1 VVAVRDL
8 AMSARL
14 HLAVA
19 AAVALLGA
27 GVARADAPRPAS
39 GPATQ
44 PARATQPAAPATQP
58 APPAT
63 RPAAPA
69 TQPAAPASAPG
80 TTYKTRAGTV
90 LLEEDGPARFSLPTE
105 SDRAAWRKPGFRVS
119 LGLTWGELF
128 GVKGPP
134 DGMLLGPFVRF
145 GVRLDPRW
153 SLLATLQY
161 HFAWHGVSGIRY
173 GGTLEPTW
181 HLTERLSL
189 AIGLGFGGI
198 VERSTDRPNPA
209 PLPDSLETSYTFPNA
224 KNPIPSCSGVGVAG
238 LVRGE
243 YLFIVGPR
251 ASTGFAAEVAGQ
263 WTGCV
268 ENTGRTEPDTAKAIV
283 RRQWWPHVGLTLSW
297 VMAWR

>member
-1 VVAVRDL
+1 VVAVRAV

-14 HLAVA
+14 LLAVA
-19 AAVALLGA
+19 LAATLVGGGA
-27 GVARADAPRPAS
+27 GRAAAAPAGPAS
-39 GPATQ
+39 
-44 PARATQPAAPATQP
+44 APATQRETMAPP
-58 APPAT
+58 APAT

-69 TQPAAPASAPG
+69 SQPAPAAG
-80 TTYKTRAGTV
+80 KTYKTRAGTV
-90 LLEEDGPARFSLPTE
+90 LVEEDGPARFSLPTE

-128 GVKGPP
+128 GINGPP
-134 DGMLLGPFVRF
+134 NGMLLGPFVRF
-145 GVRLDPRW
+145 GVRLDPHW

-161 HFAWHGVSGIRY
+161 HYAWRGVSGIRF

-181 HLTERLSL
+181 HVTERLSL

-198 VERSTDRPNPA
+198 VERSTSRPNPT
-209 PLPDSLETSYTFPNA
+209 PLPDTLETSYTFPNA

-243 YLFIVGPR
+243 YLFIIGPR
-251 ASTGFAAEVAGQ
+251 ASTGVAAEVAGQ

-268 ENTGRTEPDTAKAIV
+268 DNTGRTEPDTAKAIV
-283 RRQWWPHVGLTLSW
+283 RRQWWPHVGMTLSW